1 MKDRFGIT
9 GKPLKG
15 IFELMIEVREVLKL
29 RTKLGRDTV

>member
-9 GKPLKG
+9 GKPIKG
-15 IFELMIEVREVLKL
+15 IFELVTEVKEVFKP